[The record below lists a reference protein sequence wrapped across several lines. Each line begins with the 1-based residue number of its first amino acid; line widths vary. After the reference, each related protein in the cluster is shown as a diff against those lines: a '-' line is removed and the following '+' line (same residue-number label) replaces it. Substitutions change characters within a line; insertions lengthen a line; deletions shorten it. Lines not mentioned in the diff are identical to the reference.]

1 MFSKLIHSI
10 ESLTHFDF
18 DFRRHKFSVALFFA
32 LCFNL
37 LLAPLVYAATTS
49 ELTRSQAWA
58 LGLLGLS
65 TAALS
70 IYLFFVM
77 FAPEKF

>member
-1 MFSKLIHSI
+1 MLSKLIYSI
-10 ESLTHFDF
+10 ESLTDLDF
-18 DFRRHKFSVALFFA
+18 DFRRHKFSVALLLA

-37 LLAPLVYAATTS
+37 LLAPLVYAATS
-49 ELTRSQAWA
+49 GEMTRSQAWA
-58 LGLLGLS
+58 LGILGLS
-65 TAALS
+65 TVALS